1 MVHLVPMAPGEQGT
15 FVPVGSLAPGEQ
27 GSYGTVGIG
36 GSR

>member
-1 MVHLVPMAPGEQGT
+1 MVHLVSMAPGEQGT

-27 GSYGTVGIG
+27 GSYAPVGIS